1 MCIRDR
7 YNSAQLKKA
16 VANLTKELEAKQQQI
31 ETLQAELASKNIRDV
46 YKRQAYRH
54 CSL

>member
-1 MCIRDR
+1 MKNSQ

-31 ETLQAELASKNIRDV
+31 ETLQAELASKIFV
-46 YKRQAYRH
+46 
-54 CSL
+54 SLSWTMLWPV